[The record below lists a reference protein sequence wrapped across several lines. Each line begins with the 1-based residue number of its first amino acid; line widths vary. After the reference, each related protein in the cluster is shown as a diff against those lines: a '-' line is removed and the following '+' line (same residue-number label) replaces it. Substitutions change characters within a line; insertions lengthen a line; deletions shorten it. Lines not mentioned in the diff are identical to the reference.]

1 MYALRRKEP
10 IFMYIMYTCVLR
22 EETNC
27 YAAHYY
33 ITFNITSVAL
43 SSFFFLVLFFLFT
56 FYFTFFFEFIPL
68 FSELIVFRR
77 LFTISRKNIIIAKRW
92 SPHDIL
98 NAKKEQFSNTM
109 ERSETHRTA
118 SFLTPR
124 IFNIFRSLNTS
135 TNQICVLISENFQSK
150 KDLYSLYKEY
160 YFISVRAA
168 RAIVEF
174 VNNKCNSLCLVKI
187 LIIIYQLSVIGY
199 NNRYS

>member
-22 EETNC
+22 EKTNC

-135 TNQICVLISENFQSK
+135 TNQICVLISRIFNRKRIYIPYTKSII
-150 KDLYSLYKEY
+150 LYQCVQLERS
-160 YFISVRAA
+160 S
-168 RAIVEF
+168 
-174 VNNKCNSLCLVKI
+174 NS
-187 LIIIYQLSVIGY
+187 
-199 NNRYS
+199 